1 MVNKTYH
8 QGREIT
14 ALEPT
19 YTADTAYAACFAY
32 TMAFMPLYVLVFE
45 NLKRYFGVI

>member
-1 MVNKTYH
+1 MVNKN

-19 YTADTAYAACFAY
+19 NSADTVYAACSAY
-32 TMAFMPLYVLVFE
+32 TIMALMPLYVLVFE